1 MTIVI
6 PLNAAGH
13 LVNSTK
19 VLAIVGVQRNN
30 TFGSVLVDGLAELLQ
45 EEELLRMRE
54 RRGDGVFDDDLLL
67 QPQRRVSKGD
77 LFA

>member
-1 MTIVI
+1 
-6 PLNAAGH
+6 
-13 LVNSTK
+13 
-19 VLAIVGVQRNN
+19 
-30 TFGSVLVDGLAELLQ
+30 
-45 EEELLRMRE
+45 LLRMRE